1 MPSSPS
7 ILRKNLDSPAEKY
20 SKIEFFSPSAKIG
33 HGKAEAPTAAAIID
47 DVEKKSEVVMVK
59 TKTGKK
65 KKLSLMYS
73 EARRELSMKNTTSC
87 VCVWAKA

>member
-7 ILRKNLDSPAEKY
+7 LLREK
-20 SKIEFFSPSAKIG
+20 SQLSNKKIEFFSSTKIG

-47 DVEKKSEVVMVK
+47 DVEKKKRSCDGEQ
-59 TKTGKK
+59 TKKGKK

-73 EARRELSMKNTTSC
+73 EARRELSMKNTTTC
-87 VCVWAKA
+87 VCAGESLKK